1 MKSLDPMRPSS
12 RRAAS
17 GAWNRLKPVREDL
30 LDQYGLPSKGET
42 RLNDFK
48 TQQIYL
54 DRIIERYM
62 KLCALNREELDRL
75 FASVSSAS
83 VNNSLSSSFSSLS
96 LSKHAPPSANA
107 STASVAI
114 PPNAFTPSMNEL
126 ATVLSALRKLREAI
140 TASNRCDNFARRA
153 YFFAIHVAVLCHDWS
168 SYLPALSALL
178 THIHPR
184 NPLAPHD
191 LKEYVG
197 LLILDQAC
205 RQSDLALARATKIA
219 YGYRD
224 WRVEGVLRSLVMDD
238 YVAFWRLRRAVDG
251 YQRSVMEFAEGN
263 VRVHALKCLGRSYM
277 SADRRF
283 VERCTDRQWNE
294 LVKDGVGWEL
304 SADGEKVVIKKPKG
318 S

>member
-1 MKSLDPMRPSS
+1 
-12 RRAAS
+12 
-17 GAWNRLKPVREDL
+17 
-30 LDQYGLPSKGET
+30 
-42 RLNDFK
+42 
-48 TQQIYL
+48 
-54 DRIIERYM
+54 M

-75 FASVSSAS
+75 FASVS
-83 VNNSLSSSFSSLS
+83 NSTKNLNSSSSLS
-96 LSKHAPPSANA
+96 ALARSKHAPPPPAKDNA
-107 STASVAI
+107 PAATTI

-126 ATVLSALRKLREAI
+126 ATVLAALRKLREAI

-219 YGYRD
+219 YGYKD
-224 WRVEGVLRSLVMDD
+224 WRVEAVLRSLVMDD
-238 YVAFWRLRRAVDG
+238 YVGFWRLRRAVDG
-251 YQRSVMEFAEGN
+251 YQRSVMQFAEGG

-283 VERCTDRQWNE
+283 VERCTDREWEE

-304 SADGEKVVIKKPKG
+304 SVDGEKVVIKKPKG
-318 S
+318 T